1 MTEPEAPPSHV
12 PPPSPWRLVPALGLT
27 QILAWASSYY
37 LPAVIARPVA
47 DSTGWPLAWVVGG
60 LSLGLLVSGLIAPRV
75 GRTIEAQGGRP
86 VLATSALM
94 LSAGLLA
101 LALSWTLPAY
111 FLAWVTIGAGMGA
124 GLYDAAFATLGRIY
138 GEGARR
144 PITALT
150 LFGGF
155 ASTVGWPLSA
165 WLVATVGWRGACV
178 VYAAIQIALV
188 LPAYLTILPRERRRD
203 AIAPPRDSFDKP
215 DAAVDPPGAR
225 RVTLIALMA
234 VAFTLG
240 DVIWSVLSVH
250 LIAILEAR
258 EVALAAAVALGMLV
272 GPSQVAARAVEMLT
286 GRLYHPIWTLTASS
300 LLFAAGVAL
309 LWAGSPWLAL
319 GFMLYGAGGGMR
331 SIARGT
337 LPLALFGA
345 PGYPGLI
352 GRLAMPSLLAQA
364 ISPTIGAWLLERIGA
379 VPLLAVLTAV
389 ASVQLATVALLWA
402 ATRGMRAQS

>member
-1 MTEPEAPPSHV
+1 MTEPEAPPLHV

-37 LPAVIARPVA
+37 LPAVIAKPVA

-75 GRTIEAQGGRP
+75 GRTIEARGGRP

-165 WLVATVGWRGACV
+165 WLVATVGWRGACA

-203 AIAPPRDSFDKP
+203 AIAPPRDPLEKP
-215 DAAVDPPGAR
+215 NAAVAPPGAR

-309 LWAGSPWLAL
+309 LWAGPPWLAL

-337 LPLALFGA
+337 LPLALFGTQ
-345 PGYPGLI
+345 GYAALI

-364 ISPTIGAWLLERIGA
+364 ISPTIGAWLLGRIGA

-389 ASVQLATVALLWA
+389 ASVQLATVTILWA
-402 ATRGMRAQS
+402 ATRRLRARS

>member
-1 MTEPEAPPSHV
+1 
-12 PPPSPWRLVPALGLT
+12 VPALGLS

-37 LPAVIARPVA
+37 LPAVIAKPVA

-60 LSLGLLVSGLIAPRV
+60 LSLGLLVSGLIAPTV
-75 GRTIEAQGGRP
+75 GRSIEARGGRP

-144 PITALT
+144 AITALT

-165 WLVATVGWRGACV
+165 WLVAMLGWRGACG
-178 VYAAIQIALV
+178 VYAAIQITLV
-188 LPAYLTILPRERRRD
+188 LPAYLTVLPRERRD
-203 AIAPPRDSFDKP
+203 AIAPPQDPAHKP
-215 DAAVDPPGAR
+215 DAAVDPSGAHR
-225 RVTLIALMA
+225 AMLIALMA

-258 EVALAAAVALGMLV
+258 ELALTAAVVLGMLV
-272 GPSQVAARAVEMLT
+272 GPSQVAARAIEMLT

-300 LLFAAGVAL
+300 FLFAAGVAL
-309 LWAGSPWLAL
+309 LWAGPPWLAL

-352 GRLAMPSLLAQA
+352 GRLAMPSLLAQS

-379 VPLLAVLTAV
+379 AALLAVLTAI
-389 ASVQLATVALLWA
+389 ASVQLATVAVLWA
-402 ATRGMRAQS
+402 ATRRLRAKI